1 MANVFGQMKDLY
13 KMQKEAKQM
22 QKKMEKIKVTGESK
36 DGKVRMY
43 FNGAQELE
51 DMTIDSSLLDS
62 ENQQKVVDGIKQAYK
77 DFQKKL
83 QKKMMGNFDMD
94 QLKNMMG
101 GR

>member
-1 MANVFGQMKDLY
+1 
-13 KMQKEAKQM
+13 
-22 QKKMEKIKVTGESK
+22 
-36 DGKVRMY
+36 
-43 FNGAQELE
+43 
-51 DMTIDSSLLDS
+51 MTKDSSLLDS